1 MKSRRRKRP
10 SRRSQSSTGVRHAV
24 GALCLVVVL
33 YLLGQVA
40 IDLYRE
46 GSRGS
51 ASFILGCMAALVIV
65 TYLSVAG
72 VTLPWWRQQG
82 AKGSRGAR
90 RK

>member
-1 MKSRRRKRP
+1 V
-10 SRRSQSSTGVRHAV
+10 T
-24 GALCLVVVL
+24 LVVVL

-51 ASFILGCMAALVIV
+51 AAFILGCMAALVVV

-72 VTLPWWRQQG
+72 VTLPWWRPQS
-82 AKGSRGAR
+82 AKGNRGGKR

>member
-1 MKSRRRKRP
+1 VKSRRRKRP
-10 SRRSQSSTGVRHAV
+10 SRRAQSTTGVRHAV
-24 GALCLVVVL
+24 GAVTLVVVL

-51 ASFILGCMAALVIV
+51 AAFTLGCMAALVIV

-72 VTLPWWRQQG
+72 VTLPFWRRQS
-82 AKGSRGAR
+82 AKGGRGAR